1 MTTAI
6 MLALVL
12 STSVEDQLEG
22 AEIGDANQYL
32 VFGSGGKYSVEISD
46 KKAGTTVAKGT
57 WAVSGEAVEVKY
69 ASCKGPAC
77 KELGPGYKADIGV
90 VSDRAMTV
98 KSPDRVFSTGSYYCH
113 YQGCEKRI
121 GVMVVGHSARPLALK
136 YVVDFLIDKNRGVN
150 VTVVWHGKHTD
161 EKAPATSVTWCQR
174 DEARSKAGA
183 EAVAKNLSELSSWLG
198 KVEAKPSGDKEC
210 LWDVRVLVGDDAMPP
225 AMKR

>member
-1 MTTAI
+1 MTTAM

-12 STSVEDQLEG
+12 TTSVEDQLEG

-32 VFGSGGKYSVEISD
+32 TFGSGGKYSVEISD
-46 KKAGTTVAKGT
+46 KKAGTTKAKGT
-57 WAVSGEAVEVKY
+57 WTVAGESVEVKY
-69 ASCKGPAC
+69 ASCAGPAC

-121 GVMVVGHSARPLALK
+121 GVLVQGHGARPLSLK

-150 VTVVWHGKHTD
+150 LTVVWQGKHVD
-161 EKAPATSVTWCQR
+161 DKAPATTVTWCQR
-174 DEARSKAGA
+174 DEARSKPGA
-183 EAVAKNLSELSSWLG
+183 EAVAKYLAELGSWLG
-198 KVEAKPSGDKEC
+198 KVEAKAAGDKEC
-210 LWDVRVLVGDDAMPP
+210 LWDVRVLFGDEAMPP
-225 AMKR
+225 ATKR